1 MPFSAS
7 SWEEK
12 EQNISSLHPLYILS
26 ESFYFIQILFKRFYK
41 CFKRGGR
48 FTNVLKVE
56 DEENDLGIGNSLEVE
71 EDNISSMWFKFLFC
85 EVLTITG
92 RVRNN
97 SERMVTTIIIY
108 NFIKRVIFK
117 SITI

>member
-1 MPFSAS
+1 MGGKGTKYLFLTSPIHFF
-7 SWEEK
+7 
-12 EQNISSLHPLYILS
+12 QNHS
-26 ESFYFIQILFKRFYK
+26 ILFKFYSK
-41 CFKRGGR
+41 S

-71 EDNISSMWFKFLFC
+71 EDNISSMWFKFLFR

-92 RVRNN
+92 RVWNN

-117 SITI
+117 SKITKAIISITI

>member
-1 MPFSAS
+1 MRFSAS

-12 EQNISSLHPLYILS
+12 EQNISSWHPLYIFFFQNH
-26 ESFYFIQILFKRFYK
+26 SFLFKFYSK
-41 CFKRGGR
+41 S

-71 EDNISSMWFKFLFC
+71 EDNISSMWFKFLFR

-92 RVRNN
+92 RVWNN

-108 NFIKRVIFK
+108 NFIERVIFK

>member
-1 MPFSAS
+1 MEFLINIIRCAFWHPHGRKRNKISLPYIPYTFY
-7 SWEEK
+7 
-12 EQNISSLHPLYILS
+12 QNHSISFK
-26 ESFYFIQILFKRFYK
+26 FYSK
-41 CFKRGGR
+41 G

-56 DEENDLGIGNSLEVE
+56 EKNDFGKGNILKVE
-71 EDNISSMWFKFLFC
+71 EDDISSMWFKFLSR
-85 EVLTITG
+85 EVLATTG

-97 SERMVTTIIIY
+97 SEHMVTTIIIY